1 MPSRRT
7 GTRTLG
13 IRRLSVFLPVLIL
26 YGLPA
31 AAGAVSMHWKAT
43 PADASWSN
51 GSNWDEGHPPNPGDD
66 LTFPATS
73 TILATNNDL
82 AAGLNVSSIAFNGAG
97 YTLAGNGIVSGEIL
111 CTTGVTG
118 TNALSLPVT
127 VNTTIVVGTHAGCT
141 IDLESNIDGP
151 GGIFASG
158 DGSVV
163 LGGTDSYAGVT
174 KATRILTINGTLTGT
189 SGVIVN
195 ETSGNPILRGT
206 GSFSAPLTIDN
217 AFPTDTAIVA
227 PRRSRSL

>member
-26 YGLPA
+26 SGLPA

-158 DGSVV
+158 
-163 LGGTDSYAGVT
+163 
-174 KATRILTINGTLTGT
+174 
-189 SGVIVN
+189 
-195 ETSGNPILRGT
+195 
-206 GSFSAPLTIDN
+206 
-217 AFPTDTAIVA
+217 
-227 PRRSRSL
+227 